1 MGRQPI
7 VSVIL
12 PVRNAA
18 RTIDDALNSVLAQTF
33 RTFEV
38 IVVDDG
44 STDGS
49 ADCIREAS
57 KQDARV
63 RVVPSRSRGLTVA
76 LNTGIALAAGRFIA
90 RQDADDIS
98 MPDRFARQVDRLE
111 QRSQLCAV
119 GTGAIVI
126 DEAGHSVGRLQV
138 GSGPATVRGGLRNA
152 RMTPVH
158 GSMMIRRECLRAV
171 GGYRE
176 AFVACQDFDLWL
188 RLAERYEIDNVTDPL
203 YHWRLTSNSMYG
215 SRRRTQLLY
224 CGIALAFAKERV
236 RFGTDSYALLEQTV
250 GDLESFATGYRLR
263 GLLEALWG
271 DLILRGINDSRLAS
285 SYLGSA
291 LRNGYLNPRTFL
303 LWLWTSVG
311 LPWIGSKPLRAQEH
325 APGPDRAQ

>member
-33 RTFEV
+33 QDFEV
-38 IVVDDG
+38 IGIDDG

-49 ADCIREAS
+49 GDLLRRAAQRDS
-57 KQDARV
+57 RV
-63 RVVPSRSRGLTVA
+63 RVVSNLGRGITAA
-76 LNTGIALAAGRFIA
+76 LNRGIALAAGRFIA

-98 MPDRFARQVDRLE
+98 MPERFAHQVDRLE
-111 QRSQLCAV
+111 RHSRLCAV
-119 GTGAIVI
+119 GTGTIAI
-126 DEAGHSVGRLQV
+126 DEAGHPIGRLRV
-138 GSGPATVRGGLRNA
+138 GSGPATVRDGLRNA

-158 GSMMIRRECLRAV
+158 GSMMMRRECLCAV

-188 RLAERYEIDNVTDPL
+188 RLTERYEIDNVTDPL
-203 YHWRLTSNSMYG
+203 YHWRLTSSSMYG

-224 CGIALAFAKERV
+224 CGIALAFAKERA
-236 RFGTDSYALLEQTV
+236 RFGTDSYALLEQAA
-250 GDLESFATGYRLR
+250 GDLELFATEYRLR

-325 APGPDRAQ
+325 GPSPDRAK